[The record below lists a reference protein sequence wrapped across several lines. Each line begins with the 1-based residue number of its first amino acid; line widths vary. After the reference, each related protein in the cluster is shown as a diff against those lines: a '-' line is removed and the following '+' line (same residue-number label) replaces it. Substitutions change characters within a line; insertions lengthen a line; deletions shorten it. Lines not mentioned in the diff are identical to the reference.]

1 MSETTA
7 STAMTSQVFSVGY
20 EESIAEF
27 VASFNEGD
35 GRVTLLDVNSNPA
48 SSGYHG
54 ACISVVSRMSG
65 EERSPACEDRVRRVL
80 AALNY
85 FSDVPTEDIER
96 LGELRKTLGGA
107 EKEAQKAAAKRN
119 VAAKKLLDLA
129 SRYGGISTVPLGEG

>member
-7 STAMTSQVFSVGY
+7 PTARTPQVFSVGY

-27 VASFNEGD
+27 VASFNGGD

-85 FSDVPTEDIER
+85 FSDFTTADIER
-96 LGELRKTLGGA
+96 LA
-107 EKEAQKAAAKRN
+107 EMSKKVAERRAAAQEATR
-119 VAAKKLLDLA
+119 AMIAGEEELKKLREGA
-129 SRYGGISTVPLGEG
+129 SC